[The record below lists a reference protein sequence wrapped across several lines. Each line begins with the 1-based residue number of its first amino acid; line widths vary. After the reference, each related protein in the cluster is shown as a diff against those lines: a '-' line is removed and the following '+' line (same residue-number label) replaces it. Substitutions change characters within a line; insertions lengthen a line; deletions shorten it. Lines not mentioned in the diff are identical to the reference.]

1 VTAAY
6 AETFKVRVVRDVSYL
21 QGANYADDKDKLDLY
36 LPEGRDKAPVIVSYY
51 GNQLM
56 GGDKAEDAFVGQ
68 RFASA
73 GFVTVVVNYRLAW
86 CFASGARAGRGRFF
100 CVGQASHRRVRGR
113 SRSRVSHRLF
123 RWWISGRATVDRRAL
138 SRGAQAVAARYPR
151 SRSSQCVLLGRAAWS
166 RARS

>member
-1 VTAAY
+1 M
-6 AETFKVRVVRDVSYL
+6 RVVRDVSYL

-73 GFVTVVVNYRLAW
+73 GFVTVVVNYRV
-86 CFASGARAGRGRFF
+86 SPG
-100 CVGQASHRRVRGR
+100 
-113 SRSRVSHRLF
+113 VSHPAHAQDRPLPLRGSSVTSPSTGAIPIACF
-123 RWWISGRATVDRRAL
+123 SSAIPLVDI
-138 SRGAQAVAARYPR
+138 
-151 SRSSQCVLLGRAAWS
+151 WS
-166 RARS
+166 RCCRPTSAISPTSRLQRR